1 MAAARPILIGS
12 EVYRHSSYGPKHPL
26 AIPRVST
33 ALDLIRAQ
41 GWLQPGQYRDG
52 PTADAAA
59 LARFHHPD
67 YVAAVQDAERDQ
79 DLDPARRQRHNL
91 GGVENPIFGEVF
103 RRPATACGSSLL
115 GAGLL
120 AEAGEGAVVYS
131 PAGGLHHGRPDR
143 ASGFC
148 YFNDPALAIL
158 ALLDCGIDRIAYLDV
173 DAHHGDGVQDAFAGD
188 ARVLTV
194 SVHEA
199 KRWPFTGAVD
209 DRGGGNAR
217 NLAVPRELNDDEMA
231 AIRDDALLPLV
242 DRFQPQVVLLQCGAD
257 ALHDDPLS
265 RLSLSNRALWDVVG
279 AVRRVVPRLL
289 VMGGGGYNPWTVGR
303 CWAGVWA
310 VLAGLDPTAPLTDAA
325 REVLSGLS
333 WSRRRGVPPEPHW
346 FDRMDDPPRPGP
358 VRPEIREMIRAVTA
372 P

>member
-12 EVYRHSSYGPKHPL
+12 EVYRHSSYGPRHPL

-33 ALDLIRAQ
+33 ALDLIRGQ
-41 GWLQPGQYRDG
+41 GWLADGQYRTG
-52 PTADAAA
+52 PVAGEAA
-59 LARFHHPD
+59 LTRFHRPD

-79 DLDPARRQRHNL
+79 DLDPDRRQRHNL
-91 GGVENPIFGEVF
+91 GGVENPIFPEVF

-115 GAGLL
+115 GAGL
-120 AEAGEGAVVYS
+120 AAEGAVVYS

-148 YFNDPALAIL
+148 YFNDPVLAIL
-158 ALLDCGIDRIAYLDV
+158 DLLDRGVDRIAYLDV

-188 ARVLTV
+188 GRVLTV

-199 KRWPFTGAVD
+199 RRWPFTGAVD

-217 NLAVPRELNDDEMA
+217 NLPMPRELNDDEMA
-231 AIRDDALLPLV
+231 AVRDEALLPLV
-242 DRFQPQVVLLQCGAD
+242 ERFRPQIVVLQCGAD

-265 RLSLSNRALWDVVG
+265 RLSLSNRALWGVVA
-279 AVRRVVPRLL
+279 AVRDIAPRLL
-289 VMGGGGYNPWTVGR
+289 VLGGGGYNPWTVGR

-310 VLAGLDPTAPLTDAA
+310 VLNGADPAAPLTDVSRA
-325 REVLSGLS
+325 VLAGLS
-333 WSRRRGVPPEPHW
+333 WSRRRGIPPEPHW
-346 FDRMDDPPRPGP
+346 FDRLDDPPRPGP
-358 VRPEIREMIRAVTA
+358 VRPEVRAVIRAVLD

>member
-1 MAAARPILIGS
+1 MAATRPVLIGS
-12 EVYRHSSYGPKHPL
+12 EVYRHSSYGSKHPL

-41 GWLQPGQYRDG
+41 GWLDAGQYREG
-52 PTADAAA
+52 PLAPVAA
-59 LARFHHPD
+59 LTRFHHPD

-79 DLDPARRQRHNL
+79 DLDPVRRQRHNL

-115 GAGLL
+115 GAGIL
-120 AEAGEGAVVYS
+120 ADTEGAVVYS

-148 YFNDPALAIL
+148 YFNDPVLAIL
-158 ALLDCGIDRIAYLDV
+158 SLLDRGFGRIAYLDV

-188 ARVLTV
+188 PRVLTV
-194 SVHEA
+194 SVHEGQ
-199 KRWPFTGAVD
+199 RWPFTGAVE

-217 NLAVPRELNDDEMA
+217 NLPMPRDLNDDEMA
-231 AIRDDALLPLV
+231 LVRDEALLPLV
-242 DRFQPQVVLLQCGAD
+242 DRFAPDIVVLQCGAD
-257 ALHDDPLS
+257 ALHHDPLS
-265 RLSLSNRALWDVVG
+265 RLSLSNRALWDVV
-279 AVRRVVPRLL
+279 AAARRIAPRLL
-289 VMGGGGYNPWTVGR
+289 VLGGGGYNPWTVGR

-310 VLAGLDPTAPLTDAA
+310 VLNGLDPAAPLTDASRA
-325 REVLSGLS
+325 VLSGLS
-333 WSRRRGVPPEPHW
+333 WSRRRGTPPDPDW

-358 VRPEIREMIRAVTA
+358 VRPEVQDIIRAVLA

>member
-1 MAAARPILIGS
+1 MAARPILIGS
-12 EVYRHSSYGPKHPL
+12 EVYRRSSYGPKHPL

-41 GWLQPGQYRDG
+41 GWLAGGQYREG
-52 PTADAAA
+52 PLAGAGA
-59 LARFHHPD
+59 LTRFHHPD

-91 GGVENPIFGEVF
+91 GGIENPIFGEVF

-115 GAGLL
+115 GAGLV
-120 AEAGEGAVVYS
+120 AEGEVVYS

-148 YFNDPALAIL
+148 YFNDPVLAIL
-158 ALLDCGIDRIAYLDV
+158 DLLDRGVDRIAYLDV

-199 KRWPFTGAVD
+199 QRWPFTGKVD

-217 NLAVPRELNDDEMA
+217 NLAMPRELNDDEMA
-231 AIRDDALLPLV
+231 AVRDQALLPLV
-242 DRFQPQVVLLQCGAD
+242 ERFRPQVVVLQCGAD

-265 RLSLSNRALWDVVG
+265 RLSLSNHALWDVVA
-279 AVRRVVPRLL
+279 AVRDIAPRLL
-289 VMGGGGYNPWTVGR
+289 VLGGGGYNPWTVGR

-310 VLAGLDPTAPLTDAA
+310 VLNGFDPAAPLTVAS
-325 REVLSGLS
+325 RTVLAGLS
-333 WSRRRGVPPEPHW
+333 WSRRRGTPPEPAW
-346 FDRMDDPPRPGP
+346 FDRMDDLPRPGS
-358 VRPEIREMIRAVTA
+358 VRPEVQAVIRAVMT

>member
-1 MAAARPILIGS
+1 MAARPILIGS

-41 GWLQPGQYRDG
+41 GWLAEGQYRDG
-52 PTADAAA
+52 PLAAPGA
-59 LARFHHPD
+59 LTRFHHAD

-91 GGVENPIFGEVF
+91 GGIENPIFGEVF

-115 GAGLL
+115 GAGLV
-120 AEAGEGAVVYS
+120 AEGAVVYS

-158 ALLDCGIDRIAYLDV
+158 DLLDRGVDRIAYLDV

-199 KRWPFTGAVD
+199 RRWPFTGAVD

-217 NLAVPRELNDDEMA
+217 NLPMPRELNDDEMA
-231 AIRDDALLPLV
+231 ALRDQALLPLV
-242 DRFQPQVVLLQCGAD
+242 ERFRPQVVVLQCGAD

-265 RLSLSNRALWDVVG
+265 RLSLSNRALWDVVA
-279 AVRRVVPRLL
+279 AVRDVAPRLL
-289 VMGGGGYNPWTVGR
+289 VLGGGGYNPWTVGR

-310 VLAGLDPTAPLTDAA
+310 VLNGFDPAAPLTAESRA
-325 REVLSGLS
+325 VLAGLS
-333 WSRRRGVPPEPHW
+333 WSRRRGTPPEPGW
-346 FDRMDDPPRPGP
+346 FDRMDDAPRPGP
-358 VRPEIREMIRAVTA
+358 VRPEVRAVIRAVMA